1 MMLLFQVVCLCIT
14 LCVLQKYITTG
25 THSSTHRLLPLV
37 LGVISVYNFYE
48 VVATLMGAAE
58 VFACLKDLLL
68 LQMLHLLLFYTLD
81 FLHIKLPEVVE
92 NLLFMLLILMDVTVL
107 IRYGNGEDS
116 GRGMLFFI
124 LWYLLLIAGLATYAY
139 IKCSFSKGEY
149 RITGI
154 IYLAF
159 VLPAVSLFLSKL
171 QIVDTKVFMPASL
184 ACTCIN
190 IFYLLETDQLANTL
204 SILQEQQY
212 DTADIAMVSFDADYC
227 YLGANMAARQLF
239 SDGIDIPGRKSR
251 TGECVDDIKEMAKS
265 IDRPRVIEFKKHYY
279 KCQMNAVYH
288 RGRLKGYNLSVI
300 DITEQK
306 NETRMMASLRDAAE
320 DRTALKSRFLATM
333 SHDLRSPL
341 QAIIGISD
349 IVAAKREIS
358 SENRAML
365 LHIKSAGESLL
376 TQVDAILDY
385 SKLESGKLQ
394 LTRCAYNLD
403 SILEELAHM
412 SVINLQSKPVQFELH
427 VRDEH
432 PRQLVGDEMR
442 VREIVQNLLSNA
454 AKYTR
459 EGRIDCEITCRM
471 HPESRRAYIT
481 CSVKDTG
488 AGMSEKQLK
497 QIFDEYVSFPD
508 GRMARGAGLGLC
520 IVKQLAERMG
530 GNVSA
535 ESDGVSGSTV
545 TASFYQ
551 EYAGEEVCPGFT
563 LDKDTI
569 LRQTTSFRYNVR
581 PAFTYPKAKVLLADD
596 MRINQEI
603 FRELVVPW
611 KFEVEF
617 AEDGKKAVEM
627 ARTGEY
633 QLIFLDQMMP
643 EMMGDEA
650 ALAIRGFSDTPLI
663 MMTANISD
671 DLRNEYLQKG
681 FVDFLPKP
689 IEILALQKV
698 IERHMPHAYR
708 FNSVFE
714 EDSGAFPDSRSRGKA
729 NRRTL
734 KAFIYEVEPLA
745 EKLPEYAQND
755 LELFRIK
762 VHGIKGAS
770 RQIGKVLLSERA
782 EIMEMAA
789 KTENISF
796 IEEHMEDFQK
806 SLEEAVIQTR
816 EELASIPD
824 VYEIKQA
831 DVVDKEELF
840 ARLKSGFDNF
850 ELGEIEECIAALEH
864 ASLTTEELE
873 LLEQAKN
880 ACNEMD
886 YEAGSALFL

>member
-1 MMLLFQVVCLCIT
+1 MMLLFQGGCLCIT
-14 LCVLQKYITTG
+14 LCVLQKYIITG
-25 THSSTHRLLPLV
+25 THSGTHRLLPLV
-37 LGVISVYNFYE
+37 LGLIATYNFYE
-48 VVATLMGAAE
+48 IVATFMEAAE

-68 LQMLHLLLFYTLD
+68 IQMLHLLLFYALD
-81 FLHIKLPEVVE
+81 FLHIKLPGFVE
-92 NLLFMLLILMDVTVL
+92 YLLFAILLGMDGIVL
-107 IRYGNGEDS
+107 FQHGTGS
-116 GRGMLFFI
+116 GDGKGILFFI
-124 LWYLLLIAGLATYAY
+124 LWYLILIAGLATYAY
-139 IKCSFSKGEY
+139 IRYSFSKREHHVAN
-149 RITGI
+149 I

-159 VLPAVSLFLSKL
+159 VVPAVSLFLVKL
-171 QIVDTKVFMPASL
+171 HVVTSEIWMPASL
-184 ACTCIN
+184 ACTCIF
-190 IFYLLETDQLANTL
+190 IYYLLDTDQLMNTL

-212 DTADIAMVSFDADYC
+212 DTADIAIVSFDADYY

-239 SDGIDIPGRKSR
+239 ADVLDVPRRKSKS
-251 TGECVDDIKEMAKS
+251 GERVDDIKEMTRNM
-265 IDRPRVIEFKKHYY
+265 DRPRMFEYRGRYY
-279 KCQMNAVYH
+279 KCQINAVYYNE
-288 RGRLKGYNLSVI
+288 RLKGYNLSVI

-306 NETRMMASLRDAAE
+306 NETRMMASLREAAE
-320 DRTALKSRFLATM
+320 DKTVSKSRFLATM

-341 QAIIGISD
+341 QAIIGIGD
-349 IVAAKREIS
+349 ILAAKREIS
-358 SENRAML
+358 SKNRAL
-365 LHIKSAGESLL
+365 ILHIKSAGETLL

-385 SKLESGKLQ
+385 SKLESGKFILARQ
-394 LTRCAYNLD
+394 VYNLD

-412 SVINLQSKPVQFELH
+412 SVINLQSKPIQFSLH
-427 VRDEH
+427 VKGEH

-442 VREIVQNLLSNA
+442 VREIIQNLLANA
-454 AKYTR
+454 AKYTK

-471 HPESRRAYIT
+471 QPEARRAYIT

-488 AGMSEKQLK
+488 AGMSEKQLE
-497 QIFDEYVSFPD
+497 QAFDEYVSFAD
-508 GRMARGAGLGLC
+508 GRMARSAGLGLC

-530 GNVSA
+530 GSVSA
-535 ESDGVSGSTV
+535 VSDGVSGSTV

-551 EYAGEEVCPGFT
+551 EYTGEEVCPEFT

-569 LRQTTSFRYNVR
+569 LRQTTAFHHNVR

-603 FRELVVPW
+603 FRELVQPW
-611 KFEVEF
+611 KFEVVV

-627 ARTGEY
+627 AKTEEY

-650 ALAIRGFSDTPLI
+650 AFEIRKFSNTPLI
-663 MMTANISD
+663 MMTANLSD
-671 DLRNEYLQKG
+671 ELRNEYLQKG
-681 FVDFLPKP
+681 FMDFLPKP
-689 IEILALQKV
+689 IEILALQKI
-698 IERHMPHAYR
+698 IEQHMPHAYR
-708 FNSVFE
+708 YDPSFE
-714 EDSGAFPDSRSRGKA
+714 EGAGGFLDSRSRGKA

-734 KAFIYEVEPLA
+734 ETFIYEVEPLA
-745 EKLPEYAQND
+745 EKLSHYAKDD

-770 RQIGKVLLSERA
+770 RQIGKVSLSERA

-789 KTENISF
+789 KTQNISF
-796 IEEHMEDFQK
+796 IEEHMADLQK
-806 SLEEAVIQTR
+806 ELEEAISQAR
-816 EELASIPD
+816 EDIANIPT
-824 VYEIKQA
+824 VYESSQA
-831 DVVDKEELF
+831 GETDKEELF
-840 ARLKSGFDNF
+840 ARLKTGFDNY